1 MLQRLNFFLGEEL
14 LYGDG
19 LWTRDQ
25 LGEMDRRFVA
35 ALELAFAKWLESR
48 AAAAAT
54 YAVNGKQHTEVVIE
68 AAWRWFRDA
77 KFEATAV
84 EVVARCPGVAPARI
98 RAEFKRRLIPWVSR
112 EFGG

>member
-1 MLQRLNFFLGEEL
+1 VSRMLELG
-14 LYGDG
+14 GQCG
-19 LWTRDQ
+19 LWTRGQ
-25 LGEMDRRFVA
+25 AGEMDPRFVA
-35 ALELAFAKWLESR
+35 AVELAFSKSLESR

-54 YAVNGKQHTEVVIE
+54 YAVNGKQHTEAVIE

>member
-1 MLQRLNFFLGEEL
+1 MLFVPPILDLDGQC
-14 LYGDG
+14 G
-19 LWTRDQ
+19 LWTRAQ
-25 LGEMDRRFVA
+25 LEEMDHRFVA
-35 ALELAFAKWLESR
+35 AVELAFSKSLESR

-54 YAVNGKQHTEVVIE
+54 YAVNGKQHTEAVIE

-112 EFGG
+112 SITSS